1 MKGAVDMTTG
11 EKIKARR
18 LSLGLTAEELGRK
31 VGVTKSTIGRYE
43 SGTIAKIPYFT
54 FIKILAALDT
64 NAEDLIAKEEFEPIN
79 SDGLETM
86 ELVFNEE
93 SQKLRNTLSRMTPS
107 EIEKVDSFAQGIIAA
122 RPEGELPSR

>member
-1 MKGAVDMTTG
+1 MTTG